1 MHLSLAGS
9 AVLMLLLLFAL
20 GNFIGVQ
27 AGQITRDVDNGQLTD
42 KLRNLQ
48 SLWESRSLFKL
59 VAKREWCGWT
69 CSSQSECGSACVCYF
84 KRCRLKVN
92 LLP

>member
-48 SLWESRSLFKL
+48 SLWESRSLKL
-59 VAKREWCGWT
+59 VAKRQWCGNL
-69 CSSQSECGSACVCYF
+69 CASQSECGSFCICHMNS
-84 KRCRLKVN
+84 CWLKM
-92 LLP
+92 